1 MRLIVTDEGWI
12 WNHNNPCL
20 EAYKDVVLVVCLN
33 GKKVTDKYE
42 CLVTPYSFHG
52 LGSDSYGYKS
62 RRLASLASIGDA
74 FSRILWN
81 YDDIV
86 FLADYWP
93 PSLYPLLVCND
104 FNRSNRLHLIAVPPM
119 PFLGRKINDAY
130 HSMLSDLS
138 GISSV
143 CYYDPL
149 EQMALDKNTNAS
161 SFFDHIE
168 NELCNLLP
176 HLLNGI
182 NDIGHGRFFFNFSTM
197 KYTSV
202 ETGFK
207 ECFSGVSAVH
217 SQLDFT
223 PMIFRSTLGMLAHQ
237 DFPSIENTVKS
248 GIQETILRID
258 GKRICELLRGQRLAL
273 AAANHIR
280 FESEDC
286 PSIGPCAGTCEKC
299 DREAAY
305 LRNELNKIPEYQRQ
319 YPHFKVRK
327 DDFI

>member
-1 MRLIVTDEGWI
+1 MRLIVTDEGLI

-20 EAYKDVVLVVCLN
+20 EAYKDIVLVVCLN

-42 CLVTPYSFHG
+42 CLVTPYSFRG
-52 LGSDSYGYKS
+52 LGSDPHGYES
-62 RRLASLASIGDA
+62 GRLASLASVGSA
-74 FSRILWN
+74 FSSMLWN
-81 YDDIV
+81 YEDIV
-86 FLADYWP
+86 FLADCWP
-93 PSLYPLLVCND
+93 PSLYPMLVCNGY
-104 FNRSNRLHLIAVPPM
+104 NRSNRLHLIAVPPL
-119 PFLGRKINDAY
+119 PFQGKKINNAY
-130 HSMLSDLS
+130 YSMLSDLS

-161 SFFDHIE
+161 SFFDRIQ

-182 NDIGHGRFFFNFSTM
+182 NDMGRGRFFFNFSTM
-197 KYTSV
+197 KYTPV
-202 ETGFK
+202 ETGFE
-207 ECFSGVSAVH
+207 ECFSGLSVVH
-217 SQLDFT
+217 SQLNFIPT
-223 PMIFRSTLGMLAHQ
+223 ISKSTLGFLYHE
-237 DFPSIENTVKS
+237 DFPSSEEKIRD
-248 GIQETILRID
+248 GIQESILRID

-305 LRNELNKIPEYQRQ
+305 LRNELNKIPEHQRQ